1 MTGLG
6 GLKVPASGGV
16 VALIALILSGCAETS
31 PQSTSALAVLPSGTP
46 GAVVPIEPQPEFW
59 PCGAEHPQP
68 GRLVRFDPV
77 DGTVAWDVDVPVQ
90 VETLAMSEGVL
101 HLSDGVGLDIV
112 VDHTTGA
119 PTFPEAATD
128 SRTRYRAALP
138 DGEGVDDETAA
149 VLASND
155 AIFDVDRVVDA
166 ARIDD
171 DLVVLELD
179 PGADCA

>member
-1 MTGLG
+1 MTRSVWCG
-6 GLKVPASGGV
+6 GFAIAAAIASACGPEEGTGETLSAVVPA
-16 VALIALILSGCAETS
+16 
-31 PQSTSALAVLPSGTP
+31 GTP
-46 GAVVPIEPQPEFW
+46 GAIVPIEPQPEFW

-68 GRLVRFDPV
+68 GRLVRFDPAE
-77 DGTVAWDVDVPVQ
+77 GTVAWDVDVPVQ
-90 VETLAMSEGVL
+90 VETLAMSEGLL

-119 PTFPEAATD
+119 LTFPEAGTD
-128 SRTRYRAALP
+128 SRTTYRAALP

-149 VLASND
+149 VMASSD
-155 AIFDVDRVVDA
+155 AILDVDRVVDA
-166 ARIDD
+166 AWIDD